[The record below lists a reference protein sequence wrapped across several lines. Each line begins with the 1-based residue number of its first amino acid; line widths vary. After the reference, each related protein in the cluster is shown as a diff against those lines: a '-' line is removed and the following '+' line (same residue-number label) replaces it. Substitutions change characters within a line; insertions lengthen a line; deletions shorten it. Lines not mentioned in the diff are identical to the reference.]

1 MAVVHCDV
9 TSALSLGVRILLDAV
24 LMALSDLCGKSFQT
38 KLKYTEIINR
48 PVELSDDYPATLDDE
63 L

>member
-48 PVELSDDYPATLDDE
+48 PVELSDD
-63 L
+63 